1 MPAYLRYVL
10 HNIEPIRIADDS
22 TSQNGQTVSL
32 RYIPGTTI
40 RGLVI
45 NKLAKKENFE
55 TIKKAL
61 LSNEVQFLNAYLTV
75 KDGKTEKELM
85 PSPKGFYEDKNE
97 KELQN
102 VVCKGTFTD
111 GFKRAKLGR
120 YCYIENN
127 CIHYYNVDTGSD
139 MKIKINVGKDE
150 KQNVFRN
157 EYMAANHVFTGYI
170 VVNDSSLKEV
180 IKDVLKETVI
190 IGNSRS
196 AGLGKC
202 KVIDCEYVER
212 IPFEEYLPK
221 EDQEN
226 FCYMMLLSN
235 MTMRNSAGELCGLD
249 LKKLKEKMDVAELEM
264 EYCSTSTVNVK
275 GYNRTWGIKIPSV
288 VMYEQ
293 GSVFRLTFK
302 GVFEREKMLEL
313 CNNGIGIRRNEG
325 FGRILFFENYEGV
338 ASKKKEEYHKVIF
351 EEAEKS
357 LEDIQT
363 LKVIAKGYYRNLLQQ
378 ASHSYILEHPIQ
390 KGKLSNSQ
398 LGVVES
404 IVRSNKYQPKEA
416 KESLKR
422 YFENAGKKEENQN
435 MQKER
440 NSAKALERY
449 VNHILDSDLEELLC
463 IETKEKGSIMG
474 ISKKELFS
482 ENEINKIK
490 LTLISDLIRYDNKKE
505 DV

>member
-40 RGLVI
+40 RGLVV
-45 NKLAKKENFE
+45 NKLAKEDNFE
-55 TIKKAL
+55 KIKKSL
-61 LSNEVQFLNAYLTV
+61 LSNEVQFLNAYLSV
-75 KDGKTEKELM
+75 KEGKIEKELL

-97 KELQN
+97 TELQN
-102 VVCKGTFTD
+102 VVCNGTFTD

-120 YCYIENN
+120 YCYIEDN

-139 MKIKINVGKDE
+139 MKIKINLAKDE

-157 EYMAANHVFTGYI
+157 EYIAPNHIFTGYI
-170 VVNDSSLKEV
+170 AVKDSSLKGI

-202 KVIDCEYVER
+202 RVLECEYVDK
-212 IPFEEYLPK
+212 IPFEEYLPEEEPK
-221 EDQEN
+221 A

-235 MTMRNSAGELCGLD
+235 TAMRNKNGELCGLD
-249 LKKLKEKMDVAELEM
+249 LKTLEEKMGVTELEI

-293 GSVFRLTFK
+293 GSVFCLTFK
-302 GVFEREKMLEL
+302 GVFEKEKMLEL
-313 CNNGIGIRRNEG
+313 CNGGIGIRRNEG
-325 FGRILFFENYEGV
+325 FGRVLFFKDYEKID
-338 ASKKKEEYHKVIF
+338 SKKKEEYCKVSSDNLT
-351 EEAEKS
+351 KN
-357 LEDIQT
+357 LVDTQT
-363 LKVIAKGYYRNLLQQ
+363 LSVIAKGYYRNLLQQ
-378 ASHSYILEHPIQ
+378 ASHRYVLEHPIQ

-404 IVRSNKYQPKEA
+404 IIRSNKYQPEEA
-416 KESLKR
+416 RKSLEK
-422 YFENAGKKEENQN
+422 YFGNVGKKEENQN
-435 MQKER
+435 TQKER
-440 NSAKALERY
+440 NSIKELERY

-463 IETKEKGSIMG
+463 IETKEKDCIMG

-482 ENEINKIK
+482 KTEIDKVK